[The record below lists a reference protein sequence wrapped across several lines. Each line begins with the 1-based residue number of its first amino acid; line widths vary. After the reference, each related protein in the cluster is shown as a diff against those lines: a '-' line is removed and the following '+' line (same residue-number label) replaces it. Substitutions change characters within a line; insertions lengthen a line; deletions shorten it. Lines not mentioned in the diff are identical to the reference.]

1 MAVQSKTRSTPI
13 HARPLAVRAAQPAAP
28 KPAAQPVQ
36 DTWLAARPA
45 ATLSEGLA
53 RLGTLATRLESAGD
67 RRAVFASTYHMQI
80 QAFAD
85 ELKTPGRYQNQA
97 WMEKMVLDFLQRYL
111 DAFDAY
117 ERKDVAKVP
126 APWKA
131 AFDRAVAGNGPV
143 VGDLL
148 LAMNAH
154 INHDLPLTLA
164 ATGATQANQA
174 DYLRFNEVL
183 FANIDGVQ
191 NLVAERFLKP
201 GNLAARGDRLAGPL
215 DESATQLTIGRWRNA
230 AWTHGQDVIAQGKAA
245 YPAILRRA
253 GWRATAIGSGL
264 DVLPNFL
271 AKRGLL

>member
-1 MAVQSKTRSTPI
+1 MK
-13 HARPLAVRAAQPAAP
+13 
-28 KPAAQPVQ
+28 
-36 DTWLAARPA
+36 
-45 ATLSEGLA
+45 
-53 RLGTLATRLESAGD
+53 
-67 RRAVFASTYHMQI
+67 
-80 QAFAD
+80 
-85 ELKTPGRYQNQA
+85 
-97 WMEKMVLDFLQRYL
+97 KMVLDFLQRYL

-117 ERKDVAKVP
+117 ERKDLAKVP

-164 ATGATQANQA
+164 ATGATQANRA

-201 GNLAARGDRLAGPL
+201 GNLAARGDRLAGSL

-230 AWTHGQDVIAQGKAA
+230 AWTHGQEVIAQGKAA